1 MLDKILEMHLILL
14 AFTLTICYL
23 ALIRFKMHLKSNSS
37 STLGKRLKT
46 NIALM
51 IFTINKNI
59 YIYICFGKDKID
71 NKVKFSRTKLP
82 KAESNGSMEKRIA
95 KWIERK
101 MKCKV
106 IVKMGR

>member
-59 YIYICFGKDKID
+59 YIYLFWKG
-71 NKVKFSRTKLP
+71 
-82 KAESNGSMEKRIA
+82 
-95 KWIERK
+95 
-101 MKCKV
+101 
-106 IVKMGR
+106 

>member
-46 NIALM
+46 NIALI

-59 YIYICFGKDKID
+59 YIIALERI
-71 NKVKFSRTKLP
+71 KLITMLNFP
-82 KAESNGSMEKRIA
+82 GQSCQKQRVMDPWKRELRNG
-95 KWIERK
+95 
-101 MKCKV
+101 
-106 IVKMGR
+106 

>member
-59 YIYICFGKDKID
+59 YIFALERIKLIT
-71 NKVKFSRTKLP
+71 KFNFPGQSCQKQRVMDPWKRELR
-82 KAESNGSMEKRIA
+82 NG
-95 KWIERK
+95 
-101 MKCKV
+101 
-106 IVKMGR
+106 

>member
-46 NIALM
+46 NIALV

-59 YIYICFGKDKID
+59 YIYIIALE
-71 NKVKFSRTKLP
+71 RIKLITMLNFP
-82 KAESNGSMEKRIA
+82 GQSYQKQRVMDPWKRELRNG
-95 KWIERK
+95 
-101 MKCKV
+101 
-106 IVKMGR
+106 

>member
-59 YIYICFGKDKID
+59 YIIA
-71 NKVKFSRTKLP
+71 L
-82 KAESNGSMEKRIA
+82 KRI
-95 KWIERK
+95 KLITMLNFPGQSCQKQRVMDPWKRELRN
-101 MKCKV
+101 
-106 IVKMGR
+106 G

>member
-46 NIALM
+46 NIALI

-59 YIYICFGKDKID
+59 YIFALERIKLI
-71 NKVKFSRTKLP
+71 TKLNFP
-82 KAESNGSMEKRIA
+82 GQSCQKQRVMDPWKKELRNG
-95 KWIERK
+95 
-101 MKCKV
+101 
-106 IVKMGR
+106 

>member
-46 NIALM
+46 NIALI

-59 YIYICFGKDKID
+59 YIFA
-71 NKVKFSRTKLP
+71 L
-82 KAESNGSMEKRIA
+82 ERI
-95 KWIERK
+95 K
-101 MKCKV
+101 
-106 IVKMGR
+106 